1 MSIFKLKEKYYD
13 PTLNYIFDFDK
24 TSSVLNFNMLNLFF
38 QKNNKIVKESI
49 IGELKDYYKTDKLNK
64 ENIKQKDL
72 NLEFNL
78 NQIEIVLKEQI
89 MDKQNNKLDYNIFKK
104 KIENINK
111 DINVLNILNKI
122 YNRPIE
128 STSTDFDIQPFI
140 DFILKN

>member
-1 MSIFKLKEKYYD
+1 MSIFKLKEKYYE